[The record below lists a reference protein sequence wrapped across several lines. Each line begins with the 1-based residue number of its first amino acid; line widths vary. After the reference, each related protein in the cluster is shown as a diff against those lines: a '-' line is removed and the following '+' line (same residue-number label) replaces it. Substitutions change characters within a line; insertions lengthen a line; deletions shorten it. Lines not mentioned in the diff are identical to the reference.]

1 MGEWE
6 GGDIC
11 IFIAD
16 SLCCTAETD
25 TTLYNNYTPIKNK
38 TTRVNQGIGVEISSI
53 RVPIGKQ
60 HCLWCQEAQDK
71 NISDLLGLKDYP
83 DEGGS

>member
-25 TTLYNNYTPIKNK
+25 TTLYNNYPPIKNK
-38 TTRVNQGIGVEISSI
+38 TTRV
-53 RVPIGKQ
+53 
-60 HCLWCQEAQDK
+60 
-71 NISDLLGLKDYP
+71 LGWRSTPSESL
-83 DEGGS
+83 